1 MAEAIRPANAKA
13 IGATNEGRQRAGFA
27 RAPRREAADGRR
39 ASAGQEPERA
49 CEAVEGLA
57 AFIEE
62 SPSVFHAVAAACRR
76 LDDAGFARLNE
87 GDAWNIEPGRGYYA
101 VRNNSSV
108 IALRAGEAAVP
119 AADGFHFK
127 LAASH
132 SDSPTFKVKAAPELD
147 GAGGSLRLNV
157 EAYGGMIDHTWFD
170 RPLSVAGRVLVRDGN
185 RIESRLI
192 APDRDLLIIPSM
204 AVHLDRGVNAGFAPN
219 RQVDLCPLFSAGELG
234 HGAFEALVAEEA
246 GVAADQVLARD
257 VFLVNRQKPCVWG
270 AADEFFSAPK
280 LDDLACAY
288 VSLEAFLRA
297 RGDEGAVSAWC
308 CFDNEEVGSN
318 TKQGAMSTFL
328 PDVLTRAC
336 AALGGSDEDYRRA
349 LAKSMLV
356 SCDNAHAVHPNHPE
370 KYDEAN
376 RCVLGGGIVVK
387 EAANQHY
394 CTDAFSRA
402 TFLVLCADADVPV
415 QAFANRSDTAGGSTL
430 GNLSNI
436 QASMHAV
443 DVGLPQPAMHSSFE
457 TMAARDVLHGIRALE
472 AFYAAGLCIDGAD
485 SVTIG

>member
-1 MAEAIRPANAKA
+1 MTDTIDTAKTKVDSVAANCD
-13 IGATNEGRQRAGFA
+13 A
-27 RAPRREAADGRR
+27 RYREAA
-39 ASAGQEPERA
+39 A
-49 CEAVEGLA
+49 GLA

-62 SPSVFHAVAAACRR
+62 SPSMFHAAAAACRR
-76 LDDAGFARLNE
+76 LDDAGFTRLNE
-87 GDAWNIEPGRGYYA
+87 GDAWSIERGRGYYT

-108 IALRAGEAAVP
+108 IAFRAGAQAAP
-119 AADGFHFK
+119 ANDEFHFK

-132 SDSPTFKVKAAPELD
+132 SDSPTFKVKAVPELD

-157 EAYGGMIDHTWFD
+157 EAYGGMIDYTWFD

-192 APDRDLLIIPSM
+192 APDRDLLIIPSV
-204 AVHLDRGVNAGFAPN
+204 AVHLDRGVNGGFAPN
-219 RQVDLCPLFSAGELG
+219 RQVDLCPLLSAGELG
-234 HGAFEALVAEEA
+234 RGAFEALVAEEA
-246 GVAADQVLARD
+246 KAEPGQVLARD

-270 AADEFFSAPK
+270 AVGEFFSAPK

-297 RGDEGAVSAWC
+297 CGDEGAVSAWC

-328 PDVLTRAC
+328 PDVLTRVC

-376 RCVLGGGIVVK
+376 RAVINGGIVVK

-402 TFLVLCADADVPV
+402 AFLALCADAGVPV
-415 QAFANRSDTAGGSTL
+415 QTFANRSDTAGGSTL

-443 DVGLPQPAMHSSFE
+443 DVGLPQLAMHSSFE
-457 TMAARDVLHGIRALE
+457 TMGMRDVLHGIRALE
-472 AFYAAGLCIDGAD
+472 AFYAADVRIDGAD
-485 SVTIG
+485 VLKIG